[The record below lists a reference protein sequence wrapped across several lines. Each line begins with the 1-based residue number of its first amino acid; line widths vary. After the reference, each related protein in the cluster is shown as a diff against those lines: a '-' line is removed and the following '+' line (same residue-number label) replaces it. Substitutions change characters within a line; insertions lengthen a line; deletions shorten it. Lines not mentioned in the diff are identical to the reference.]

1 MTHKEHE
8 AEIRYALN
16 AYTEAVRAECA
27 AKQARERA
35 NEVLHDKLAAI
46 LNAVCDAAT
55 DQTELNSLR
64 EKLGLQVKP

>member
-1 MTHKEHE
+1 MMTHKEHE

-35 NEVLHDKLAAI
+35 NEVLHDKMAA
-46 LNAVCDAAT
+46 LLTEYQNAS
-55 DQTELNSLR
+55 E
-64 EKLGLQVKP
+64 VKP

>member
-16 AYTEAVRAECA
+16 AYTEAVKAECA

-35 NEVLHDKLAAI
+35 NEVLHDKMAA
-46 LNAVCDAAT
+46 LLTEYQNAS
-55 DQTELNSLR
+55 E
-64 EKLGLQVKP
+64 VKP

>member
-1 MTHKEHE
+1 LGGEAVTHKEHE

-35 NEVLHDKLAAI
+35 NEVLHDKISAL
-46 LNAVCDAAT
+46 LTEYQNAS
-55 DQTELNSLR
+55 E
-64 EKLGLQVKP
+64 VKP